1 MMTFRVAL
9 VHDWL
14 TGMRGGEWVL
24 HEIASLL
31 PEADIHTLVHR
42 RGSVIDG
49 LEGRT
54 IHTSWLQPLSFGG
67 RRWRWLLPLMPAA
80 IEGFTFPD
88 VDLVVSTSHCV
99 AKGVIPP
106 PGAYHLS
113 YIHTPMRYAWDQRS
127 LYLDRMPRGMRALA
141 DWRLSRLRQWD
152 MVSSARVD
160 RLLANSRLVSW
171 RIKHYWNRTA
181 EVIPPPVDT
190 EYFTPGGDGGD
201 ALVTVAALV
210 PYKRV
215 EVAIDVAERL
225 GRPLHI
231 VGTGPC
237 RGQLERRARRA
248 RRAGADVRFLGWLGR
263 RELREVYRGAAALLV
278 PNIEDFGMVTVEA
291 LACGTPAVGL
301 AASGTADAVRP
312 GVEGELAEDGS
323 LEALVEATERA
334 CRTRWDVGQL
344 RRRAEAFSRD
354 QFRLRFHFL
363 LDRLGFGKALG

>member
-24 HEIASLL
+24 NEIASLL
-31 PEADIHTLVHR
+31 PQAEIHTLVR
-42 RGSVIDG
+42 RNGSLIDA
-49 LEGRT
+49 LEEKT

-88 VDLVVSTSHCV
+88 VDLVVSSSHCV

-113 YIHTPMRYAWDQRS
+113 YIHTPMRYAWDQRG

-160 RLLANSRLVSW
+160 RLLANSKLVSW

-190 EYFTPGGDGGD
+190 DFFTPEGERGN
-201 ALVTVAALV
+201 ALLTVAALV

-215 EVAIDVAERL
+215 EVAIEVAERL
-225 GRPLHI
+225 RRPLHI

-237 RGQLERRARRA
+237 RAQLERRA
-248 RRAGADVRFLGWLGR
+248 RRAGADVRFLGWLDR
-263 RELREVYRGAAALLV
+263 TELRDAYRQAAALVV

-301 AASGTADAVRP
+301 AASGTADVVRP
-312 GVEGELAEDGS
+312 DADGELAVDS
-323 LEALVEATERA
+323 SSDALVDATERA
-334 CRTRWDVGQL
+334 CARRWDVDLL
-344 RRRAEAFSRD
+344 RQRALTFSRD